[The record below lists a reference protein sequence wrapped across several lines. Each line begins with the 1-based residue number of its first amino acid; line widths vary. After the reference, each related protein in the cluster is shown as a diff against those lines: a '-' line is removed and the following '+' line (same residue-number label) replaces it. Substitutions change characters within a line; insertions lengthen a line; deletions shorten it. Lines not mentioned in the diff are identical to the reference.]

1 MHTLHRIITLGRIH
15 NILGNKNKESGIRH
29 IPFPNGTGGS
39 NNGCSKEWMVFCSSC
54 QRGKKSVGLLG
65 CTNTYSNRRVL
76 CFLACNEGAISFVSS
91 WTGGILMKL
100 NRDVKYGI
108 GALIVDGLL
117 ILETANDMRTGKL
130 TWPQFAIIIMVCM
143 IITFILAA
151 IFRRRRRK

>member
-1 MHTLHRIITLGRIH
+1 
-15 NILGNKNKESGIRH
+15 
-29 IPFPNGTGGS
+29 
-39 NNGCSKEWMVFCSSC
+39 
-54 QRGKKSVGLLG
+54 
-65 CTNTYSNRRVL
+65 
-76 CFLACNEGAISFVSS
+76 
-91 WTGGILMKL
+91 MKL

-143 IITFILAA
+143 ITTFILAA